1 MSHEYFDDF
10 NYSLANEDTW
20 VELNLARPNLE
31 SIFAVCGS
39 GSRSVPLLSLNPK
52 ELHVTDLSMNQLRL
66 FQLRLAAI
74 KSLDYEE
81 YLFFLGYLKTLEK
94 TNTSQERVHLFERLQ
109 LSNEEKKY
117 WEIRKDLWS
126 PYGFIYLGRWE
137 KHFMMLGRVF
147 QQLSFSDLKPIFAA
161 HNLAEQKELV
171 KKHWPKNLFKL
182 YTKLVLNSY
191 VSNKLLYK
199 GAYAGSDERRTS
211 SSTPAELIFN
221 EFNDLFHTTWV
232 KSNYFLQLI
241 FLNEIHF
248 KEAFPAE
255 ATEEIF
261 HKVKKSETKVF
272 YHQKNLLD
280 LSKEKAHNFYSLSD
294 TFSYLT
300 NDQAQDFFK
309 HLPTLE
315 SQTKIVIRSF
325 MREPTFQVDSNWAV
339 LEDEMKKAKLLDC
352 TRMYDFKI
360 LKLP

>member
-1 MSHEYFDDF
+1 MSHEYFNDF

-20 VELNLARPNLE
+20 VELNLAKPNLE

-52 ELHVTDLSMNQLRL
+52 ELHVTDLSLNQLRL

-74 KSLDYEE
+74 KNLDYEE
-81 YLFFLGYLKTLEK
+81 YLFFLGYLKSLEK
-94 TNTSQERVHLFERLQ
+94 TNSSVERIRLFERLQ
-109 LSNEEKKY
+109 LSSLEKEY
-117 WEIRKDLWS
+117 WRQRQDIWS
-126 PYGFIYLGRWE
+126 PNGFIYLGRWE

-161 HNLAEQKELV
+161 NSLAEQKELV
-171 KKHWPKNLFKL
+171 KKHWPKSLFKL

-199 GAYAGSDERRTS
+199 GAYAGSDKRRTS
-211 SSTPAELIFN
+211 SMTPSELIFH
-221 EFNDLFHTTWV
+221 EFNDLFENTWV
-232 KSNYFLQLI
+232 RSNYFLQLI

-248 KEAFPAE
+248 AEAYPAE
-255 ATEEIF
+255 ANKDIF
-261 HKVKKSETKVF
+261 NKVKMSQTKVF
-272 YHQKNLLD
+272 YHEKNLLD
-280 LSKEKAHNFYSLSD
+280 LAKEKPHNFYSLSD
-294 TFSYLT
+294 TFSYLS
-300 NDQAQDFFK
+300 NEQAQGFFK
-309 HLPTLE
+309 NLPNLD

-339 LEDEMKKAKLLDC
+339 LEDEMKKAKALDC

>member
-1 MSHEYFDDF
+1 MSHQYFEDF

-20 VELNLARPNLE
+20 IELGLAKSNLE

-39 GSRSVPLLSLNPK
+39 GSRSVPLISLNPR
-52 ELHVTDLSMNQLRL
+52 ELHVTDLSLNQLRL

-74 KSLDYEE
+74 KNLEYEE

-94 TNTSQERVHLFERLQ
+94 ANPQSERILLFDHLQ
-109 LSNEEKKY
+109 LTKEEKDY
-117 WEIRKDLWS
+117 WKERQEVWS
-126 PYGFIYLGRWE
+126 PNGFIYLGRWE

-147 QQLSFSDLKPIFAA
+147 QQLTFSDLKPIFSSR
-161 HNLAEQKELV
+161 NLAEQKDLV
-171 KKHWPKNLFKL
+171 KKHWPKILFKL

-199 GAYAGSDERRTS
+199 GAYAGSNERRTS
-211 SSTPAELIFN
+211 EQTPSELIFN
-221 EFNDLFHTTWV
+221 EFNYLFENTWV
-232 KSNYFLQLI
+232 RSNYFLQLI

-248 KEAFPAE
+248 REALPAE
-255 ATEEIF
+255 ANREVF
-261 HKVKKSETKVF
+261 NKVKQSKTQVF

-280 LSKEKAHNFYSLSD
+280 LAKEKPHNFYSLSD

-300 NDQAQDFFK
+300 NDQAQGFFK
-309 HLPTLE
+309 NLPNVE
-315 SQTKIVIRSF
+315 SNTQIVIRSF
-325 MREPTFQVDSNWAV
+325 MREPTFKVDSNWAV
-339 LEDEMKKAKLLDC
+339 LEDEMKKAKMNDC